1 MKLLQNV
8 DLYLH
13 QYYFQFMRLDHK
25 FPLHFLNDFTH
36 IGISYNS
43 EVACFKFFGKQ
54 SRTNTDC
61 RLLRYYQRSKPKCS
75 LIAERRRRNLCKSEL
90 EIFQSVVTCRMTPVI
105 FLAFIIQNSDIIK
118 HSFVPI
124 IMFFGGRPNLVLGGT
139 FISVSARLMLAL
151 ADRSL
156 MFLVQKSNLS
166 PLITKQTV
174 VCINVRKYFT
184 GKNFQ
189 QVLQLFFKRAKP
201 LKFDPPSRNTNGE
214 SFLF

>member
-1 MKLLQNV
+1 
-8 DLYLH
+8 
-13 QYYFQFMRLDHK
+13 
-25 FPLHFLNDFTH
+25 
-36 IGISYNS
+36 
-43 EVACFKFFGKQ
+43 
-54 SRTNTDC
+54 
-61 RLLRYYQRSKPKCS
+61 
-75 LIAERRRRNLCKSEL
+75 
-90 EIFQSVVTCRMTPVI
+90 MTPVI

-189 QVLQLFFKRAKP
+189 
-201 LKFDPPSRNTNGE
+201 
-214 SFLF
+214 